1 MRASR
6 RIRLG
11 LPLAAA
17 ALIAASASGY
27 AGPEKKGSAKNAPAT
42 DAQGQSQAV
51 LARVVPY
58 VGLPGVTTSV
68 GLVTAQVANGTS
80 QASAAAAD
88 FGLLGTLAGGAASGQ
103 APEGLPALEIPAP
116 ISADSEGGDAGT
128 GETVERDPFAAA
140 GAPALPAPGGATDPQ
155 AFLGK
160 ESASATQDPL
170 AATGTVQGPTLR
182 LPGLFELAGGRSIA
196 NATKNGAGSEVVLDK
211 LDLGAGQVVLTGL
224 RWAADQKNAADAT
237 SGFSLGSLTVAGQS
251 LPVDSPAEL
260 ASSLA
265 QANQQLAPLGLVLD
279 APTNLADAGGGSVAP
294 LVLQIRNPEALVEP
308 TNQASAALAPVVTQL
323 MEAVIAA
330 NPDAAA
336 AQIVANALVGGAGG
350 RSGGRLEIGGVSA
363 RSALVELE
371 SALDAATNS
380 AAPLLPSTNSD
391 VPSSSTGSAP
401 AVDSVSAGIGDVPA
415 SDVPADTNLVPAQS
429 PATQNAALG
438 SSGDTNNG
446 LAVLAL
452 ALGLAAVVVLA
463 LGDRLRMAASA
474 R

>member
-11 LPLAAA
+11 LPLAAG
-17 ALIAASASGY
+17 ALIAASASVH
-27 AGPEKKGSAKNAPAT
+27 AGPDKSAKNAAET
-42 DAQGQSQAV
+42 DTQGQSQAV

-58 VGLPGVTTSV
+58 VGLPGVTTSI
-68 GLVTAQVANGTS
+68 GLVTAQVAGGTA

-103 APEGLPALEIPAP
+103 AGKVEGAPSLDLPSPL
-116 ISADSEGGDAGT
+116 SADSEGT
-128 GETVERDPFAAA
+128 NSVERDPFAAA
-140 GAPALPAPGGATDPQ
+140 GAPALPSSGTATDPQ
-155 AFLGK
+155 AFLGR
-160 ESASATQDPL
+160 ESATATKNPL
-170 AATGTVQGPTLR
+170 QAVGRVAGPTLT
-182 LPGLFELAGGRSIA
+182 LPGIFEMSGGRSTA
-196 NATKNGAGSEVVLDK
+196 QSTKASSGSEVVLDK
-211 LDLGAGQVVLTGL
+211 LDLGGGQVVLSGL
-224 RWAADQKNAADAT
+224 RWVASQANSATAT
-237 SGFSLGSLTVAGQS
+237 SGFTLGSLTVAGQS

-260 ASSLA
+260 ASSLT

-279 APTNLADAGGGSVAP
+279 APTNLADSGGGSVAP
-294 LVLQIRNPEALVEP
+294 LVIQIRNPEALVDP

-323 MEAVIAA
+323 MEAVIAS

-363 RSALVELE
+363 RTALVDVEAAFDAVTD
-371 SALDAATNS
+371 ALSGGALPNTIPSDTTPAATT
-380 AAPLLPSTNSD
+380 PT
-391 VPSSSTGSAP
+391 
-401 AVDSVSAGIGDVPA
+401 VDAAGIGDVPA
-415 SDVPADTNLVPAQS
+415 SDVPVSDATNLIPAES

-438 SSGDTNNG
+438 SSEDTNNG

-452 ALGLAAVVVLA
+452 ALGLAAVIVLA

-474 R
+474 K